1 MSQQYIP
8 DMVIDDNISN
18 DTERKEADRKVV
30 QEKHYFMLSQLQDMA
45 GELPAKYQQRLP
57 YDLLSGL
64 ASALLDGTVFQ
75 IVHGLTE
82 IQQMTERNL
91 FNQRMSLLNTY
102 KTNRQDIL
110 KKQKEAIQAS
120 MSRPHNIPVVEAKF
134 QKDLKEL
141 DQKHEADLNRTDMK
155 LILELD
161 QKVSDQQ
168 VTLEKAGVPGFF
180 VTNNPQ
186 EVRVQMY
193 QLDFIIRLGNAIAEM
208 DR

>member
-134 QKDLKEL
+134 QKDLK
-141 DQKHEADLNRTDMK
+141 
-155 LILELD
+155 
-161 QKVSDQQ
+161 